1 MIEGLLFALDIFF
14 AVALVYWVYAADNKH
29 TPGEDPKGLFR
40 WIQSKSTKKAPGIA
54 GGLGSPEQRRDFGK
68 H

>member
-40 WIQSKSTKKAPGIA
+40 WNKEKATKELPSAA
-54 GGLGSPEQRRDFGK
+54 LLSSPEQRRDFGK